1 MIFKTYRSTIKS
13 LVRSPLFWA
22 TIILVVVNVIVRECR
37 PLYGGGGASELIWD
51 TDPRFVLSFDKFLQ
65 MIPNH
70 ISHSVMFYAV
80 PAFSVVTA
88 MIVMTNDYGK
98 GFFEVE
104 KAGGVR
110 PAAHLFG
117 RLAALVEVN
126 SIVAL
131 AASFLA
137 VVYYYVTRG
146 GVRGHGFAECLGV
159 MTVRVLRT
167 FLFCELPPILVFLGL
182 SLFVGAILKNGF
194 ASSVVG
200 MAFVIFNFI
209 VSAYFGFRMTTF
221 FNKYLTT
228 NKFSAYLYFTYYD
241 TDAAKTERIGMGIGH
256 IPSPPSEVF
265 TWIAVMLGASL
276 VLFAST
282 AYLTKRR
289 KI

>member
-1 MIFKTYRSTIKS
+1 MFFKTYRSTIKT

-22 TIILVVVNVIVRECR
+22 MLALVIGNVVIRECR
-37 PLYGGGGASELIWD
+37 PLYGGGGAEEIIWD
-51 TDPRFVLSFDKFLQ
+51 TDPRFVLYFDKFLQ

-88 MIVMTNDYGK
+88 LIVMTNDYGK

-104 KAGGVR
+104 KAGNVR
-110 PAAHLFG
+110 PTTHLFG

-131 AASFLA
+131 SASFLA
-137 VVYYYVTRG
+137 VGFYYVTRG
-146 GVRGHGFAECLGV
+146 GVWGYDFAECLGV

-167 FLFCELPPILVFLGL
+167 FLFCELPAILVFLGV
-182 SLFVGAILKNGF
+182 SLLAGAIMKNGF
-194 ASSVVG
+194 AASVVG
-200 MAFVIFNFI
+200 ILFVIFNYL
-209 VSAYFGFRMTTF
+209 VSAYFGFRMSTF

-241 TDAAKTERIGMGIGH
+241 TDVAKTERIGMGIGH

-265 TWIAVMLGASL
+265 TWVSVMFCVSL
-276 VLFAST
+276 VLFGAT
-282 AYLTKRR
+282 VFLTRRR